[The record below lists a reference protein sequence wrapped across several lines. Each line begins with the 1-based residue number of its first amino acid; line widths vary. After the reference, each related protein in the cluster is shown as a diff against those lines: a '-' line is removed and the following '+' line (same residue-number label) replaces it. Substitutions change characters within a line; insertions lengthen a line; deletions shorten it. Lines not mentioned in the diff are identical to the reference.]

1 MPALAHLVDQAAAL
15 LRESR
20 MAVALTGAGI
30 STPSGIPDFRSPGAG
45 LWTEADPFEVASLL
59 TFRYEPERFFAWV
72 RPLARVVDRAQP
84 NAAHAALAELEG
96 RRQLSAVITQ
106 NIDGLHT
113 RAGTRTVHE
122 VHGTLGTA
130 TCVRCFVSSP
140 AAEPLAR
147 FIDEGILPRCP
158 GCGGLL
164 KPDVTLMGEQLP
176 ARVLQ
181 AARRAARACDLMIV
195 VGSSLEVMPAAALPL
210 EALNYGARLIMI
222 NLLPTF
228 VDDRAAVLI
237 HADAADVLPRI
248 ARAAAV
254 SAVGSSPG

>member
-1 MPALAHLVDQAAAL
+1 MLSLAQRIDQAATL

-20 MAVALTGAGI
+20 LVVALTGAGI

-72 RPLARVVDRAQP
+72 RPLARVIDRAQP
-84 NAAHAALAELEG
+84 NPAHLALAELEA
-96 RRQLSAVITQ
+96 RQQLAAVITQ

-113 RAGTRTVHE
+113 RAGSRTVHE
-122 VHGTLGTA
+122 VHGTMNTA
-130 TCVRCFVSSP
+130 TCVRCFASLP
-140 AAEPLAR
+140 AAERLAR
-147 FIDEGILPRCP
+147 FVDDGVIPRCP

-181 AARRAARACDLMIV
+181 AARRAARACDLMMV
-195 VGSSLEVMPAAALPL
+195 VGSSLEVMPAAGLPL
-210 EALNYGARLIMI
+210 EALNYGARLVLI

-228 VDDRAAVLI
+228 VDDRADVLI
-237 HADAADVLPRI
+237 QADAAAVLPEI
-248 ARAAAV
+248 ARLAALP
-254 SAVGSSPG
+254 AVGPACR